1 METEKKETVKRP
13 NRHQGHA
20 IKRLRID
27 KGLSQKQLGELVHIV
42 QQRISFYEE
51 QEEID
56 DEMLERFAQALGVT
70 TDLIKELEDDKP
82 FAYYIENNTVT
93 NENNTTENGNFAT
106 VGSLEGGLNTNNY
119 VDKALYTALEQMQK
133 LYESSMQLCNQYF
146 KTLEARV
153 EALEKD
159 KK

>member
-82 FAYYIENNTVT
+82 FAYYIQNNTIT
-93 NENNTTENGNFAT
+93 NENNTTESGTITGQIGENHSSTINP
-106 VGSLEGGLNTNNY
+106 
-119 VDKALYTALEQMQK
+119 DKALYTALEQMQK